1 MDKIQVSY
9 SDDEV
14 NQEFTTINMLIKEFP
29 YSGNWEKDVH
39 ELMEDIICNS
49 DMEVVLSVKEM
60 LPSIIGGIIAVGIYN
75 NKNYEFSI
83 AALAFA
89 HACNFTK
96 DGVVPDVVIKKF
108 ELELK

>member
-1 MDKIQVSY
+1 MSY

-29 YSGNWEKDVH
+29 YSGEWEKDVH
-39 ELMEDIICNS
+39 ELMEEIVCNAAIEII
-49 DMEVVLSVKEM
+49 MSVEEM
-60 LPSIIGGIIAVGIYN
+60 LPSIIGGIIAAGIYN